1 LSAVCAQDLTNTLVK
16 PAPFAR
22 RDLQLGCAG
31 GRVLSA
37 FISSLRTPDLRRKI
51 LFTLGVVI
59 LYRAGASIPSPGVNY
74 PNVQKCI
81 EQVSGGGS
89 AQIYSLINLFSG
101 GALLHLAVFALG
113 VMPYITASI
122 IVQLLGVVIPR
133 FEQLRKEGQAGQA
146 KLTQYTRYLTIAL
159 SILQATSFVA
169 LAASGQLLQGCELDI
184 INDQSI
190 FALTVMVL
198 VLTAG
203 AALVMWM
210 GELVTERG
218 VGNGMSLMIFS
229 SIASRIPVEGKTILD
244 SRGGM
249 VFALVCLAALIIIIG
264 VVFVEQGQRRI
275 PVQYA
280 KRMVGRRMYGGT
292 STYLPLK
299 VNQAGVI
306 PVIFASSLIYIPH
319 LITQLIR
326 SGSPNPGNSW
336 WDRFVGNY
344 LTNPADPVY
353 IAIYFGLIIFF
364 TYFYVSITFNP
375 DERADE
381 MKKFGGFIPGIR
393 PGKPTADYLRYV
405 LSRITLPGSI
415 YLGVIAVLPN
425 LFLEIGNGGGVQNL
439 PFGGTAVLIMIGV
452 GLDTVKQIESQ
463 LMQRN
468 YEGFLK

>member
-1 LSAVCAQDLTNTLVK
+1 
-16 PAPFAR
+16 
-22 RDLQLGCAG
+22 
-31 GRVLSA
+31 
-37 FISSLRTPDLRRKI
+37 
-51 LFTLGVVI
+51 LFTLGIVI
-59 LYRAGASIPSPGVNY
+59 LYRVGASIPSPGVNY
-74 PNVQKCI
+74 PNVQQCI
-81 EQVSGGGS
+81 AQVSGGDS

-101 GALLHLAVFALG
+101 GALLQLTVFAVG

-122 IVQLLGVVIPR
+122 IVQLLTVVIPR
-133 FEQLRKEGQAGQA
+133 FEQLRKEGQSGQA
-146 KLTQYTRYLTIAL
+146 KMTQYTRYLAVAL
-159 SILQATSFVA
+159 AILQATSIVA
-169 LAASGQLLQGCELDI
+169 LAANGGLLQGCSLDI
-184 INDQSI
+184 IQGQSDGGLNI
-190 FALTVMVL
+190 FNLVVIVL
-198 VLTAG
+198 VMTAG
-203 AALVMWM
+203 ASLVMWM

-218 VGNGMSLMIFS
+218 IGNGMSLLIFGG
-229 SIASRIPVEGKTILD
+229 IAARIPVEGKTILD
-244 SRGGM
+244 SRGGV
-249 VFALVCLAALIIIIG
+249 VFALVCVAALVIIIG

-319 LITQLIR
+319 LITQLIQ
-326 SGSPNPGNSW
+326 SGSSNPGTGW
-336 WDRFVGNY
+336 WNQFVANY
-344 LTNPADPVY
+344 LTDPASPVY
-353 IAIYFGLIIFF
+353 IAIYFGLIVFF

-393 PGKPTADYLRYV
+393 PGRPTADYLRYV

-425 LFLEIGNGGGVQNL
+425 LFLEIGNTGTVQNL

>member
-1 LSAVCAQDLTNTLVK
+1 
-16 PAPFAR
+16 
-22 RDLQLGCAG
+22 
-31 GRVLSA
+31 VLSA
-37 FISSLRTPDLRRKI
+37 FISSLRTVDLRRKI
-51 LFTLGVVI
+51 LFTLGIVI
-59 LYRAGASIPSPGVNY
+59 LYRLGASIPSPGVNY
-74 PNVQKCI
+74 PNVQKCVA
-81 EQVSGGGS
+81 QVSGGDS

-101 GALLHLAVFALG
+101 GALLHLTVFAVG

-122 IVQLLGVVIPR
+122 IVQLLTVVIPR
-133 FEQLRKEGQAGQA
+133 FEQLRKEGQSGQA
-146 KLTQYTRYLTIAL
+146 KMTQYTRYLAVAL
-159 SILQATSFVA
+159 ALLQGTSIVA
-169 LAASGQLLQGCELDI
+169 LAANGGLLQGCTLDI
-184 INDQSI
+184 IQGQSEGLNI
-190 FALTVMVL
+190 FNLVVIVL
-198 VLTAG
+198 VMTAG

-218 VGNGMSLMIFS
+218 IGNGMSLLIFAG
-229 SIASRIPVEGKTILD
+229 IAARIPVEGKTILD

-249 VFALVCLAALIIIIG
+249 VFALVCVAALAIIVG

-326 SGSPNPGNSW
+326 SGSSGSGNSW
-336 WDRFVGNY
+336 WDRFVADN

-425 LFLEIGNGGGVQNL
+425 LFLQIGNGGGVQNL

>member
-1 LSAVCAQDLTNTLVK
+1 M
-16 PAPFAR
+16 
-22 RDLQLGCAG
+22 
-31 GRVLSA
+31 LSA
-37 FISSLRTPDLRRKI
+37 FISSLRTADLRRKI
-51 LFTLGVVI
+51 LFTLAIVI
-59 LYRAGASIPSPGVNY
+59 LYRVGASIPSPGVNY
-74 PNVQKCI
+74 PNVQQCI
-81 EQVSGGGS
+81 AQVSGGDS

-101 GALLHLAVFALG
+101 GALLQLTVFAVG

-146 KLTQYTRYLTIAL
+146 KLTQYTRYLSIAL
-159 SILQATSFVA
+159 AVLQATSIVA
-169 LAASGQLLQGCELDI
+169 LAANGGLLQGCTLPI
-184 INDQSI
+184 ISDQSI
-190 FALTVMVL
+190 FTLAVIVL
-198 VLTAG
+198 VMTAG

-218 VGNGMSLMIFS
+218 IGNGMSLLIFAG
-229 SIASRIPVEGKTILD
+229 IAARIPIEGKTILD

-249 VFALVCLAALIIIIG
+249 VFTLVCVAALIIIIG

-306 PVIFASSLIYIPH
+306 PVIFASSLIYIPN
-319 LITQLIR
+319 LITQLIQ
-326 SGSPNPGNSW
+326 SGSSNPGTGW
-336 WDRFVGNY
+336 WDKFVANY

-353 IAIYFGLIIFF
+353 IALYFGLIVFF

-393 PGKPTADYLRYV
+393 PGRPTADYLRYV

-415 YLGVIAVLPN
+415 YLGIIAVLPN
-425 LFLEIGNGGGVQNL
+425 LFLEIGNTGAVQNL

>member
-1 LSAVCAQDLTNTLVK
+1 
-16 PAPFAR
+16 
-22 RDLQLGCAG
+22 
-31 GRVLSA
+31 VLSA
-37 FISSLRTPDLRRKI
+37 FISSLRTADLRSKI
-51 LFTLGVVI
+51 LFTLGIVI
-59 LYRAGASIPSPGVNY
+59 LYRAGATLPSPGINY
-74 PNVQKCI
+74 SNVDKCI
-81 EQVSGGGS
+81 SELSGGDNG
-89 AQIYSLINLFSG
+89 QIYSLINLFSG
-101 GALLHLAVFALG
+101 GALLQLTVFAVG

-122 IVQLLGVVIPR
+122 IVQLLTVVIPR
-133 FEQLRKEGQAGQA
+133 FEQLRKEGQSGQA
-146 KLTQYTRYLTIAL
+146 KMTQYTRYLAIAL
-159 SILQATSFVA
+159 AILQATSIVA
-169 LAASGQLLQGCELDI
+169 LAANGGLLQGCSVGHEI
-184 INDQSI
+184 ISGGSVFTLVVI
-190 FALTVMVL
+190 VL
-198 VLTAG
+198 VMTAG

-218 VGNGMSLMIFS
+218 IGNGMSLLIFVG
-229 SIASRIPVEGKTILD
+229 IAARIPAEGKSILD
-244 SRGGM
+244 SRGG
-249 VFALVCLAALIIIIG
+249 VIFAAVCGAALLIIVG

-319 LITQLIR
+319 LITQLVR
-326 SGSPNPGNSW
+326 SGNPAAGTSW
-336 WDRFVGNY
+336 WDKFVGTY
-344 LTNPADPVY
+344 LTDPSSPIY
-353 IAIYFGLIIFF
+353 ISLYFALIVFF

-393 PGKPTADYLRYV
+393 PGRPTADYLRYV
-405 LSRITLPGSI
+405 LNRITLPGSI

-425 LFLEIGNGGGVQNL
+425 LFLQIGNSGGVQNL